1 MVGTLGRLFCME
13 QGAERLTE
21 VLRYQNGV
29 IRRDQAIAAGVTEAA
44 LASRIRRGRWERVLP
59 RVFVVEVD
67 PLDPVVRVRSAWLW
81 AGEDCVIGGEAAA
94 WWLGL
99 RAEPPMLVDIWVPP
113 PRRMSRQPNVRV
125 RRGTVD
131 PAEQVLRQRILVTAA
146 ERTCLDLARA
156 GRDDHLEAALR
167 RRRTTPAELG
177 ASVALGRGRRGQA
190 RARRAVAEVADNPWS
205 PSERSVQ
212 KLFREAGIV
221 GWRANYPV
229 AVRGGVRYP
238 DFLFEDIKLILE
250 IDGREHHGSREA
262 FEADRRRQNQLVEAG
277 WTILR
282 FTATQ
287 VTEQPGELIA
297 LVKRTLERM
306 RDAE

>member
-1 MVGTLGRLFCME
+1 MKLLVDILRL
-13 QGAERLTE
+13 
-21 VLRYQNGV
+21 QNGV
-29 IRRDQAIAAGVTEAA
+29 IRRDQALAAGVTEAA
-44 LASRIRRGRWERVLP
+44 MAGKIRRGQWERILP
-59 RVFVVEVD
+59 RVFVVGVD
-67 PLDPVVRVRSAWLW
+67 PLEPVVRVRAAWLW

-99 RAEPPMLVDIWVPP
+99 RPEPPMLVDIWVPP
-113 PRRMSRQPNVRV
+113 PRRMTRQPNVRV
-125 RRGTVD
+125 RRGIVEST
-131 PAEQVLRQRILVTAA
+131 EQVLRHRILVTAI
-146 ERTCLDLARA
+146 ERTCLDLARV
-156 GRDDHLEAALR
+156 GREDRLEAALR
-167 RRRTTPAELG
+167 KRRTTAAQLDR
-177 ASVALGRGRRGQA
+177 SVDLGRGRRGQT

-250 IDGREHHGSREA
+250 IDGREFHGSSEA
-262 FEADRRRQNQLVEAG
+262 FDADRHRQNQLVEAG
-277 WTILR
+277 WTMLR

-287 VTEQPGELIA
+287 VATEPGA
-297 LVKRTLERM
+297 LVATVRRTINRLKT
-306 RDAE
+306 AE